1 MKKNN
6 GLLQKYA
13 VFAILILLFVIF
25 SICAKSFLMLD
36 NVMNLLVQSTIL
48 GIVGFGLVF
57 IMIAGEIDLSY
68 AGSIPLEGAV
78 FASLLAN
85 GKPYFVALLVA
96 VGIGLVISFVV
107 SQLVTRFKLV
117 SYITTIAM
125 MFLLQGVWY
134 VLTGGK
140 NVFLSEEMLNREF
153 IFGNIGPFPRIVL
166 IYVLLFVL
174 LYLLSEHT
182 PFGLRLRAVGSDPE
196 STRAAGL
203 NPILYKTLAFLF
215 GGMIFTIG
223 AILTTARMSGALA
236 TSGSSLLMP
245 VMTVAFV
252 GQTFLGMGR
261 PNIPGVFLASL
272 LLAMIDNAF
281 VLMQLPIWS
290 VPMANGVILISAIFL
305 ANIGKNEIIQIK
317 F

>member
-1 MKKNN
+1 MKVNSQ
-6 GLLQKYA
+6 LLQKYA
-13 VFAILILLFVIF
+13 VFGMLILLFIIF
-25 SICAKSFLMLD
+25 SIFAKSFLLLD
-36 NVMNLLVQSTIL
+36 NLMNLLVQSTIL
-48 GIVGFGLVF
+48 GIVGFGLAY

-68 AGSIPLEGAV
+68 AGAIPLEGAV
-78 FASLLAN
+78 FA
-85 GKPYFVALLVA
+85 ALLSRNTPYGFSILCVI
-96 VGIGLVISFVV
+96 GIGILISLIV
-107 SQLVTRFKLV
+107 SQLVTQFKLV

-140 NVFLSEEMLNREF
+140 NVFLAEEQLNREW
-153 IFGNIGPFPRIVL
+153 IFGNVGPFPRIVIFYVILFL
-166 IYVLLFVL
+166 I
-174 LYLLSEHT
+174 LYIISDYS
-182 PFGLRLRAVGSDPE
+182 PFGLRLRAVGTDPE
-196 STRAAGL
+196 STRASGL
-203 NPILYKTLAFLF
+203 NPKFYKTCAFLI
-215 GGMIFTIG
+215 GGAIFAIG

-290 VPMANGVILISAIFL
+290 VPMANGVILISAIYL
-305 ANIGKNEIIQIK
+305 ANFGKKEIIQIK

>member
-1 MKKNN
+1 MKANN
-6 GLLQKYA
+6 QLLQKYA
-13 VFAILILLFVIF
+13 VFAMLIFLFIF
-25 SICAKSFLMLD
+25 FSFSAKSFLLLD
-36 NVMNLLVQSTIL
+36 NLMNLLVQSTIL
-48 GIVGFGLVF
+48 GIVGFGLAY

-68 AGSIPLEGAV
+68 AGSIPLEGAI
-78 FASLLAN
+78 FATLLSN
-85 GKPYFVALLVA
+85 GTSYLTAILIVIA
-96 VGIGLVISFVV
+96 VGLAISFVV
-107 SQLVTRFKLV
+107 SQLVTQFKLV

-134 VLTGGK
+134 VITGGK
-140 NVFLSEEMLNREF
+140 NVFLAEEQLNREWV
-153 IFGNIGPFPRIVL
+153 FGNVGPFPRIVL
-166 IYVLLFVL
+166 FYVVLFIL
-174 LYLLSEHT
+174 LYVISEHS

-196 STRAAGL
+196 SSRASGL
-203 NPILYKTLAFLF
+203 NPTFYKTIAFLF
-215 GGMIFTIG
+215 GGVIFAIG
-223 AILTTARMSGALA
+223 ALLTTARMSGALA

-290 VPMANGVILISAIFL
+290 VPVANGVILISAIYL
-305 ANIGKNEIIQIK
+305 ANIGKKEIIQIK